1 MKKLSL
7 YVFLVLLW
15 CSTGLTEILHL
26 KCSYNYSETL
36 SNYGGTMEGEKK
48 NPPFEIVYSLDLT
61 KGKMIGKDYK
71 IWDDSGTYEVAV
83 YDHKIFWID
92 YNMATEHQ
100 KKRFLQYFGQET
112 TSLFSYTEINRYD
125 GNTKMSLYINDF
137 TGGKKLYA
145 NYVKKKAHEKADFEF
160 LEKFIKLADKKQKE
174 IILTQ
179 STKGKCEKIHK
190 FKKKF

>member
-1 MKKLSL
+1 MKKLL
-7 YVFLVLLW
+7 GILVLGLLW

-26 KCSYNYSETL
+26 KCSYNYSDTL
-36 SNYGGTMEGEKK
+36 SNYGGTMEGKK
-48 NPPFEIVYSLDLT
+48 VNPPFEIVYSLDLK

-71 IWDDSGTYEVAV
+71 IWDSSGTYEVAV

-100 KKRFLQYFGQET
+100 KKRFLQYFEHET
-112 TSLFSYTEINRYD
+112 TSLFLYTEINRYD
-125 GNTKMSLYINDF
+125 GNTKMSIYINDF
-137 TGGKKLYA
+137 TGGKKLYE
-145 NYVKKKAHEKADFEF
+145 NYVKKEAHGKADFEF
-160 LEKFIKLADKKQKE
+160 IEKFIKLADKKQKE

-179 STKGKCEKIHK
+179 STKGKCAKIDK